1 MLNKW
6 QDGGALWLP
15 MPPSSCHLGMKR
27 CSLKFAG
34 KFTICNLISPFL
46 LQTPLPKHAPLSS
59 QLPTRM
65 QPVHTTCFSGKKA
78 NSGYLPDPSP
88 AEVDCSACSP
98 KAWPCCTPWH
108 YFHHLQRGPRKG
120 TVTPA
125 GLAPGLKSL
134 CKVTWEAVGS
144 QKWVIS
150 MLPTQYSVTKPSC
163 HCSQECSFFSTT
175 VSLIS
180 IEIKCMYVIEFLCH
194 ILLWDFPSILIV
206 TKFEL
211 TAHICT

>member
-1 MLNKW
+1 MYYF
-6 QDGGALWLP
+6 Q
-15 MPPSSCHLGMKR
+15 PSCQHE
-27 CSLKFAG
+27 CSLF
-34 KFTICNLISPFL
+34 ISPVSQVRKQIQVVCPIPAL
-46 LQTPLPKHAPLSS
+46 LKLITVLANPK
-59 QLPTRM
+59 
-65 QPVHTTCFSGKKA
+65 
-78 NSGYLPDPSP
+78 PDPVALPSIISTDFK
-88 AEVDCSACSP
+88 EVP
-98 KAWPCCTPWH
+98 
-108 YFHHLQRGPRKG
+108 
-120 TVTPA
+120 
-125 GLAPGLKSL
+125 GLAPGFKSL
-134 CKVTWEAVGS
+134 HKVTWEAVGS

-194 ILLWDFPSILIV
+194 IQLWDFPSILIV